1 VILLR
6 RAFSPKPE
14 AAAGMEAF
22 PKKLIVFLHTVR
34 AAKVMTGGGVIFTVR
49 CPLKRRAA
57 SAQ

>member
-1 VILLR
+1 MADAANEGFCRR

-34 AAKVMTGGGVIFTVR
+34 AAKVMTGAGGSSSLSVAR
-49 CPLKRRAA
+49 
-57 SAQ
+57 